1 MNCDELFLNEVC
13 HVELV
18 SAANCNLAVPANA
31 DPQTEMSGTYTDGG
45 VTKDRIGQAAMVVDV
60 NEVENYAGVL
70 DSAPSLK
77 TSLKTQAAG
86 FLRQHDLTIPT
97 RGDYIKVRQAGD
109 SLLGVDFHVVLR
121 TLVGTRFL
129 LYSLPNSP
137 TVSVEDQFGSDSKQ
151 TVKVSLQSMSNMIK
165 LID

>member
-60 NEVENYAGVL
+60 NEVEDYAGVL

-77 TSLKTQAAG
+77 TSLKTQALSLSLEFSIKA
-86 FLRQHDLTIPT
+86 IPLH
-97 RGDYIKVRQAGD
+97 RI
-109 SLLGVDFHVVLR
+109 L
-121 TLVGTRFL
+121 
-129 LYSLPNSP
+129 N
-137 TVSVEDQFGSDSKQ
+137 
-151 TVKVSLQSMSNMIK
+151 
-165 LID
+165 